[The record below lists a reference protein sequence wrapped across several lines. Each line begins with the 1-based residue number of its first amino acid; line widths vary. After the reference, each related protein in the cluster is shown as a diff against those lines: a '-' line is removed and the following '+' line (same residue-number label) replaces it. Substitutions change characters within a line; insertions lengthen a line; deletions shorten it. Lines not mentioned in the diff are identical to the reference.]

1 MKVFKL
7 TIVSFLLVATNIY
20 AQPDLSKLH
29 WLLGN
34 WEYKTKN
41 IIITENWKIKSDTS
55 LVGVSYTLRNLDTVS
70 SENISIIKKNSKI
83 IYNAQ
88 VKEQNGGVVIP
99 FIMNSFSKDSIV
111 FENNLHDFPQRIIY
125 TKISNDKIMASI
137 EGIIEG
143 KIKRRNFYYYK
154 KL

>member
-1 MKVFKL
+1 M
-7 TIVSFLLVATNIY
+7 LVATNMY
-20 AQPDLSKLH
+20 AQLDLSKLH